1 MTHQEIFRRLSSI
14 LEEIEQNKVGKWS
27 EEKPDDPQDAV
38 LITKWKQEL
47 EELANEVRDNIK

>member
-14 LEEIEQNKVGKWS
+14 LEEIEQSKVGKWS
-27 EEKPDDPQDAV
+27 EETPDEPQDAV
-38 LITKWKQEL
+38 LVTKWKQEL

>member
-14 LEEIEQNKVGKWS
+14 LEEIEQNKVGKWT
-27 EEKPDDPQDAV
+27 EETPDEPQDAV
-38 LITKWKQEL
+38 LVTKWKQEL